1 VLNHGTEAGT
11 HGVLT
16 GYSQGTH
23 GVLSGHSTG
32 LLNAVLKWARRGYS
46 EGIGGKKGDARGT
59 HRVLKGTHRVLKGT
73 QGYSRVLTGYSVG
86 RGVSPCSPGADV
98 GMG

>member
-16 GYSQGTH
+16 GYSRGTH

-32 LLNAVLKWARRGYS
+32 VLNAVLKRARRGYS
-46 EGIGGKKGDARGT
+46 EGIGGIKGDARGT
-59 HRVLKGTHRVLKGT
+59 HWVHKGTHGVLKGT
-73 QGYSRVLTGYSVG
+73 QGYSRGTPVWAGG
-86 RGVSPCSPGADV
+86 
-98 GMG
+98 